1 LFDCSVG
8 IEFLGKEIVK
18 CIDLAKDGI
27 HAVIVVFSVRTR
39 FSEEEENALRS
50 VQTLFG
56 RKIADYMIVV
66 FTGGD
71 DLEENDETL
80 DEYLGGDCPESL
92 KVIIITV
99 IFINCGVFFFSCF
112 VMDFLI
118 GSVLALMQEVISLC
132 GNRCVLFNNKTK
144 DEKKRLEQV
153 QQLLT
158 NVDMVISNNGGRP
171 YRDEL
176 FIELKVKC
184 FANFTISLF

>member
-71 DLEENDETL
+71 ELEENDETL

-92 KVIIITV
+92 KVIIINV
-99 IFINCGVFFFSCF
+99 IFINCGAFFFSCF

-132 GNRCVLFNNKTK
+132 GNRCVLFDNKTK

-158 NVDMVISNNGGRP
+158 NVDMVISNNGGQP
-171 YRDEL
+171 YRDDL

-184 FANFTISLF
+184 FANFTISFF

>member
-71 DLEENDETL
+71 ELEEDGQTL
-80 DEYLGGDCPESL
+80 NEYLGGDCPKPL

-99 IFINCGVFFFSCF
+99 ILINFYYFFSRF
-112 VMDFLI
+112 
-118 GSVLALMQEVISLC
+118 
-132 GNRCVLFNNKTK
+132 
-144 DEKKRLEQV
+144 
-153 QQLLT
+153 
-158 NVDMVISNNGGRP
+158 
-171 YRDEL
+171 
-176 FIELKVKC
+176 
-184 FANFTISLF
+184 